1 MTYLILDKATKLYKI
16 GKTKDIKKRLSTLST
31 SNLNLELILTTELEE
46 KLLHRIFKH
55 KRVQKEWFIL
65 SEEDIYSIIELEREK

>member
-1 MTYLILDKATKLYKI
+1 MTYLILDKSTKLYKI
-16 GKTKDIKKRLSTLST
+16 GKTKNIKKRLSTLST

-55 KRVQKEWFIL
+55 KRVQKEWFII
-65 SEEDIYSIIELEREK
+65 SEDDIYSIIELEREK